1 LDNTFLIS
9 KHFITEKPG
18 QAGGQEEDAIVPSR
32 LDLRVGKITK
42 VDKVNMSNS
51 NKKPHCVDVDTNFHI
66 VWRWMLISTLC
77 GCRC

>member
-18 QAGGQEEDAIVPSR
+18 QAGGQGEDAIVPSR

-42 VDKVNMSNS
+42 VDKVNMSN
-51 NKKPHCVDVDTNFHI
+51 KKPHCVDVDANFHI
-66 VWRWMLISTLC
+66 VWMWMLISTLC
-77 GCRC
+77 GGGC